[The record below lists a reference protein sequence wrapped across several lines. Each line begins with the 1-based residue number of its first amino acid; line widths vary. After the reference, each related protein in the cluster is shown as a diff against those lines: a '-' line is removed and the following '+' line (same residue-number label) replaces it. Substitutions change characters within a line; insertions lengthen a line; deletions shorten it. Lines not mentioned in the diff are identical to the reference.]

1 MVTAVRSRGGAG
13 NRTPGL
19 VDAAAVKGSG
29 FHFDNLLSLRFDSNS
44 SEHVEGPA
52 MQDVGTFTNQLTVAC
67 WHKWSASDGGPT
79 IFDTVAGASTA
90 WSNDG
95 NGWVMI
101 WGGAS
106 TFRFCINSSSV
117 CGIASGLTATDWHF
131 FVGVYDGSLGSAN
144 IKVYADG
151 VVGATTANV
160 TADITQQTNLVN
172 VGKAWNTMD
181 GGGTDDF
188 TVGHTDEFAIWD
200 TPLSA
205 DEITRLYLSGVAGFE
220 YDTNSGDYVSA
231 DNLRLWWR
239 LGSGGDTNGAGG
251 IQDKSGNSNNGTLTD
266 ITSANFEEDVAGG
279 GV

>member
-1 MVTAVRSRGGAG
+1 MPNAVRARAATGDRS
-13 NRTPGL
+13 PGII
-19 VDAAAVKGSG
+19 DSNAVKASG
-29 FHFDNLLSLRFDSNS
+29 FSFENLLSLRFDSNS

-67 WHKWSASDGGPT
+67 WHKWSVADGGPT
-79 IFDTVAGASTA
+79 IFDTIAGASTA
-90 WSNDG
+90 WTNDG

-101 WGGAS
+101 WGGATS
-106 TFRFCINSSSV
+106 YRFCINSSSV
-117 CGIASGLTATDWHF
+117 CGIASGVTATDWNF
-131 FVGVYDGSLGSAN
+131 FVGVYDGTLGSEN
-144 IKVYADG
+144 IKLYANG

-181 GGGTDDF
+181 SGGADDF
-188 TVGHTDEFAIWD
+188 TVGHTDEFAMWD
-200 TPLSA
+200 TPLSS
-205 DEITRLYLSGVAGFE
+205 DEITRLYKAGVAGFE

-239 LGSGGDTNGAGG
+239 LGSGGDTDGSDG
-251 IQDKSGNSNNGTLTD
+251 ITDQSGNGNHGTLTD
-266 ITSANFEEDVAGG
+266 ITSANFDAEVAGG